1 MTITDDNSTWM
12 HGSLTSRIS
21 GEYTIDENSVK
32 RLMSIMTDSGI
43 MRIYEKYGMI
53 GNQNYEIIT
62 GDKNII
68 EKIQD
73 LETTIKVMRNEEKA
87 RVQKEMNYLTKWN
100 NLKNSID
107 DFNSTRRWYER
118 KFELPEDNK

>member
-1 MTITDDNSTWM
+1 MTITDDNSVWT

-21 GEYTIDENSVK
+21 GEYTIDEDSVK

-43 MRIYEKYGMI
+43 MRIYEKYGTVA
-53 GNQNYEIIT
+53 NQKYEIIT

-73 LETTIKVMRNEEKA
+73 FETMVKA
-87 RVQKEMNYLTKWN
+87 THKESLAIYS
-100 NLKNSID
+100 KNSDKIKKIKTAID
-107 DFNSTRRWYER
+107 DFNSTRKWYER
-118 KFELPEDNK
+118 KFILPEDNE